1 MAQIYRVRGIRG
13 AITCEDNN
21 PGAINEATKELL
33 VTIAAKN
40 DLVLE
45 DIVSI
50 FFTVTSD
57 LNADFPASAARDLG
71 WSEVPLLCATEISV
85 PNSISNCIRVLVHV
99 NTPRMQSDIIHCYL
113 RDASKLR
120 PDLAK

>member
-1 MAQIYRVRGIRG
+1 LAQIYRVRGIRG

>member
-1 MAQIYRVRGIRG
+1 MSQIYRVRGIRG
-13 AITCEDNN
+13 AITCEDNY

-33 VTIAAKN
+33 VTIADNN

-99 NTPRMQSDIIHCYL
+99 NTPKVQSEIVHCYL
-113 RDASKLR
+113 RDAIKLR
-120 PDLAK
+120 PDLVK